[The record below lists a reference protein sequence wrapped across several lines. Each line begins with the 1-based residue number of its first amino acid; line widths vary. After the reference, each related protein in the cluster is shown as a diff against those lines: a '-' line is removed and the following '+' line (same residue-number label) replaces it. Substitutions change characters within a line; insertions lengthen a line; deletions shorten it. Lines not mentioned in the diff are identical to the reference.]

1 VKIKADLHIK
11 IFKNQMKQKETFFTC
26 FVFQFYFIHLVYS
39 FYIKSGHFIFKS
51 MEYLSDR
58 IKSLSVSQTLAMA
71 QKSRE
76 LKAKGIDIISLSL
89 GEPDFNTPDYIK
101 EAAKKA
107 IDDNYSKYPPVPGY
121 NDLREAIS
129 RKFKEENGLT
139 YSPDQI
145 IVSAGGKHSIINVIL
160 SIINPGDEVI
170 ILAPYWVSYY
180 DQVLLAGGKPVIVT
194 AAIENDF
201 KIRPEQLET
210 AITSKTRL
218 IIFNS
223 PSNPTGMV
231 YDRNEMEKI
240 ARIVQKHEG
249 LFIMSDEIYE
259 HIIFSGE
266 HVSMASFDF
275 IYDRVITVNGVS
287 KGYAMT
293 GWRIGYIGAPLWI
306 VKACD
311 KLQGQFTSGVC
322 SIAQRAAL
330 AAIQGKNDSKQIMK
344 EAFHRRRDLICSLLK
359 EIKGLKVPVPEG
371 AFYVMPDISYFLG
384 KSDGITTIV
393 NSDDLALY
401 LLDKAQVAVV
411 GGDAFGAPDC
421 IRISYATA
429 DNLLTE
435 AVKRIKS
442 ALERLH

>member
-1 VKIKADLHIK
+1 
-11 IFKNQMKQKETFFTC
+11 
-26 FVFQFYFIHLVYS
+26 
-39 FYIKSGHFIFKS
+39 

-58 IKSLSVSQTLAMA
+58 VKSLSVSQTLAMA

-121 NDLREAIS
+121 SDLRCAIS
-129 RKFKEENGLT
+129 KKFKDENGIN

-145 IVSAGGKHSIINVIL
+145 IVSAGGKHSLINVIL
-160 SIINPGDEVI
+160 SVVNPGDEVI

-180 DQVLLAGGKPVIVT
+180 DQIILAGGKPVIVEST
-194 AAIENDF
+194 LESDF
-201 KIRPEQLET
+201 KIKPEQLEDAVT
-210 AITSKTRL
+210 DKTRL

-231 YDRNEMEKI
+231 YNYEEMEKI
-240 ARIVQKHEG
+240 ARVVEKHEG
-249 LFIMSDEIYE
+249 LFIISDEIYE
-259 HIIFSGE
+259 HIIFTGK
-266 HVSMASFDF
+266 HISMASFDF

-306 VKACD
+306 AKACD

-330 AAIQGKNDSKQIMK
+330 AAIQGYGDSREIMK
-344 EAFHRRRDLICSLLK
+344 AAFLRRRDLICGLLK
-359 EIKGLKVPVPEG
+359 EIKGLKVRIPQG

-384 KSDGITTIV
+384 KTDGEKMIES
-393 NSDDLALY
+393 SDDLALF
-401 LLDKAQVAVV
+401 LLDKAQVATV

-421 IRISYATA
+421 LRISYATS
-429 DNLLTE
+429 DDLLVE
-435 AVKRIKS
+435 AVKRIKA
-442 ALERLH
+442 ALEKLN

>member
-1 VKIKADLHIK
+1 
-11 IFKNQMKQKETFFTC
+11 
-26 FVFQFYFIHLVYS
+26 
-39 FYIKSGHFIFKS
+39 

-58 IKSLSVSQTLAMA
+58 VKLMAVSQTLAMT

-76 LKAKGIDIISLSL
+76 LKAKGIDIISLSI

-121 NDLREAIS
+121 ADLREAIS
-129 RKFKEENGLT
+129 MKFKKENGLE

-145 IVSAGGKHSIINVIL
+145 IVSAGGKHSLINVIL
-160 SIINPGDEVI
+160 SIVNPGDEVI

-180 DQVLLAGGKPVIVT
+180 DQVILAEGKPVVVE
-194 AAIENDF
+194 AKLENDF
-201 KIRPEQLET
+201 KISPDQLEA

-218 IIFNS
+218 VIFNS

-231 YDRNEMEKI
+231 YTRREIEAI
-240 ARIVQKHEG
+240 ARVVAKHEG
-249 LFIMSDEIYE
+249 VFIISDEIYE
-259 HIIFSGE
+259 HIIFEGE
-266 HVSMASFDF
+266 HVSIASFPF
-275 IYDRVITVNGVS
+275 VYDRVITVNGVS

-306 VKACD
+306 AKACN

-330 AAIQGKNDSKQIMK
+330 AAVKGSGESQKIMR
-344 EAFHRRRDLICSLLK
+344 EAFLRRRDLVCGLLK
-359 EIKGLKVPVPEG
+359 QIKGLKVGIPQG
-371 AFYVMPDISYFLG
+371 AFYVMPDISYYLG
-384 KSDGITTIV
+384 KSDGQVKIKT
-393 NSDDLALY
+393 SDDLAMY
-401 LLDKAQVAVV
+401 LLETARVATV

-421 IRISYATA
+421 IRISYATS
-429 DNLLTE
+429 DDLLVE
-435 AVKRIKS
+435 AIKRIKE
-442 ALERLH
+442 ALEKLK

>member
-1 VKIKADLHIK
+1 LAD
-11 IFKNQMKQKETFFTC
+11 C
-26 FVFQFYFIHLVYS
+26 
-39 FYIKSGHFIFKS
+39 GHFIIER

-121 NDLREAIS
+121 DDLRKAIS
-129 RKFKEENGLT
+129 KKFKDENGLD

-145 IVSAGGKHSIINVIL
+145 IVSAGGKHSLINVIL
-160 SIINPGDEVI
+160 SIVNPGDEVI

-180 DQVLLAGGKPVIVT
+180 DQVILAGGKPVVIK
-194 AAIENDF
+194 AILENDF
-201 KIRPEQLET
+201 KISPKQLEAAVT
-210 AITSKTRL
+210 GKTRL

-231 YDRNEMEKI
+231 YDRDEMGDI
-240 ARIVQKHEG
+240 ARIVEKHEG
-249 LFIMSDEIYE
+249 LFIISDEIYE
-259 HIIFSGE
+259 HIIFEGE
-266 HVSMASFDF
+266 HVSMASFKF

-306 VKACD
+306 AKACD

-330 AAIQGKNDSKQIMK
+330 AAIQGTGESQKIMK
-344 EAFHRRRDLICSLLK
+344 AAFLRRRDLVCGLLK
-359 EIKGLKVPVPEG
+359 DVKGLKVRIPQG
-371 AFYVMPDISYFLG
+371 AFYVMPDISYYLG
-384 KSDGITTIV
+384 KSDGDTKIS
-393 NSDDLALY
+393 NSDELALY
-401 LLDKAQVAVV
+401 LLDKAQVATV
-411 GGDAFGAPDC
+411 GGDAFGAPEC
-421 IRISYATA
+421 IRISYATS
-429 DNLLTE
+429 DNLLVE
-435 AVKRIKS
+435 AVKRIK
-442 ALERLH
+442 ATLEKLK

>member
-1 VKIKADLHIK
+1 
-11 IFKNQMKQKETFFTC
+11 
-26 FVFQFYFIHLVYS
+26 
-39 FYIKSGHFIFKS
+39 
-51 MEYLSDR
+51 MEYTSER

-76 LKAKGIDIISLSL
+76 LKAKGFDIISLSL

-107 IDDNYSKYPPVPGY
+107 IDENYTKYPPVPGY

-129 RKFKEENGLT
+129 KKFKEENGVDYT
-139 YSPDQI
+139 CDQI
-145 IVSAGGKHSIINVIL
+145 VVSAGGKHSLINVIL

-180 DQVLLAGGKPVIVT
+180 DQIILAGGKPVIVEGLL
-194 AAIENDF
+194 ENDF
-201 KIRPEQLET
+201 KIKPGQLESVIT
-210 AITSKTRL
+210 AKTRL

-231 YDRNEMEKI
+231 YTGEEMEKI
-240 ARIVQKHEG
+240 ARIVERHEG
-249 LFIMSDEIYE
+249 LFIISDEIYE
-259 HIIFSGE
+259 HIIFEGK
-266 HVSMASFDF
+266 HVSMASFNF

-293 GWRIGYIGAPLWI
+293 GWRIGYIGAPLWLA
-306 VKACD
+306 KACN

-330 AAIQGKNDSKQIMK
+330 AAIEGKGDSRQVMK
-344 EAFHRRRDLICSLLK
+344 EAFLRRRNLICGLLK
-359 EIKGLKVPVPEG
+359 DVKGLKIRVPQG
-371 AFYVMPDISYFLG
+371 AFYVMPDISYYLG
-384 KSDGITTIV
+384 KSHGNLKII
-393 NSDDLALY
+393 NSDDLSLF

-411 GGDAFGAPDC
+411 GGDAFGAPNC
-421 IRISYATA
+421 IRISYANS
-429 DNLLTE
+429 DELLIE
-435 AVKRIKS
+435 AVKRIKT
-442 ALERLH
+442 ALELLN

>member
-1 VKIKADLHIK
+1 
-11 IFKNQMKQKETFFTC
+11 MFF
-26 FVFQFYFIHLVYS
+26 QYNFIHLVSPELRISVNYT
-39 FYIKSGHFIFKS
+39 FNN
-51 MEYLSDR
+51 MEYISDR
-58 IKSLSVSQTLAMA
+58 IKALSVSQTLAMA

-76 LKAKGIDIISLSL
+76 LKAKGIDIIDLSI
-89 GEPDFNTPDYIK
+89 GEPDFNTPDYVK
-101 EAAKKA
+101 DAAKKA

-121 NDLREAIS
+121 SDLREAIS
-129 RKFKEENGLT
+129 KKFKDENGLN
-139 YSPDQI
+139 YSPEQV
-145 IVSAGGKHSIINVIL
+145 IVSAGGKHSLINVIL
-160 SIINPGDEVI
+160 SVVNPGDEVI

-180 DQVLLAGGKPVIVT
+180 DQVILAGGKPVIVS
-194 AAIENDF
+194 ASIENDF
-201 KIRPEQLET
+201 KIKPWQLEA

-231 YDRNEMEKI
+231 YDWGEMEKI

-249 LFIMSDEIYE
+249 LFIISDEIYE
-259 HIIFSGE
+259 HIIFTGK

-275 IYDRVITVNGVS
+275 IYDKVITVNGVS

-330 AAIQGKNDSKQIMK
+330 AAIQGKGDSIKIMK
-344 EAFHRRRDLICSLLK
+344 DAFLRRRDLICGLLK
-359 EIKGLKVPVPEG
+359 EIKGIKLTVPQG
-371 AFYVMPDISYFLG
+371 AFYVMLDISNFLG
-384 KSDGITTIV
+384 KSYNNNTIV
-393 NSDDLALY
+393 NSSDLALY
-401 LLDKAQVAVV
+401 LLDKAQVATV
-411 GGDAFGAPDC
+411 GGDAFGAPEC

-429 DNLLTE
+429 DNLLVE
-435 AVKRIKS
+435 AVKRIKP
-442 ALERLH
+442 ALEKLN

>member
-1 VKIKADLHIK
+1 
-11 IFKNQMKQKETFFTC
+11 
-26 FVFQFYFIHLVYS
+26 
-39 FYIKSGHFIFKS
+39 

-76 LKAKGIDIISLSL
+76 LKAKGIDIISLSI

-121 NDLREAIS
+121 ADLREAIS
-129 RKFKEENGLT
+129 RKFKTENNIN

-145 IVSAGGKHSIINVIL
+145 VVSAGGKHSLINVIL
-160 SIINPGDEVI
+160 SIVNPGEEVI

-180 DQVLLAGGKPVIVT
+180 DQVILAEGKPVVIS
-194 AAIENDF
+194 AKLENDF
-201 KIRPEQLET
+201 KIRPEQLE
-210 AITSKTRL
+210 AAVTSKTRL

-231 YDRNEMEKI
+231 YSREEMEKI
-240 ARIVQKHEG
+240 ARVVEKHEG
-249 LFIMSDEIYE
+249 LFIISDEIYE
-259 HIIFSGE
+259 HIIFTGE

-306 VKACD
+306 AKACN

-330 AAIQGKNDSKQIMK
+330 AAVQGNGDSQKLMRI
-344 EAFHRRRDLICSLLK
+344 AFLRRRDLICGLLK
-359 EIKGLKVPVPEG
+359 EIKGIKVGTPEG
-371 AFYVMPDISYFLG
+371 AFYVMPEINYYFG
-384 KSDGITTIV
+384 KSDGETKIT
-393 NSDDLALY
+393 NSDELALY
-401 LLDKAQVAVV
+401 LLDKAQVATV
-411 GGDAFGAPDC
+411 GGDAFGAPEC
-421 IRISYATA
+421 LRISYATS
-429 DNLLTE
+429 DELLIE
-435 AVKRIKS
+435 AVRRIKN
-442 ALERLH
+442 ALERLK

>member
-1 VKIKADLHIK
+1 
-11 IFKNQMKQKETFFTC
+11 
-26 FVFQFYFIHLVYS
+26 
-39 FYIKSGHFIFKS
+39 

-76 LKAKGIDIISLSL
+76 LKAKGLDIISLSL

-107 IDDNYSKYPPVPGY
+107 IDENYTKYPPVPGY
-121 NDLREAIS
+121 NDLRDAIS
-129 RKFKEENGLT
+129 RKFKEENGINYT
-139 YSPDQI
+139 SDQI
-145 IVSAGGKHSIINVIL
+145 IVSAGGKHSLINVIL
-160 SIINPGDEVI
+160 SIVNPGDEVI

-180 DQVLLAGGKPVIVT
+180 DQIILAGGKPVVVET
-194 AAIENDF
+194 LLENDF
-201 KIRPEQLET
+201 KIVPSHLES
-210 AITSKTRL
+210 AITGKTRL

-231 YDRNEMEKI
+231 YTGKEMEKI
-240 ARIVQKHEG
+240 ARIVEKHEG
-249 LFIMSDEIYE
+249 LFIISDEIYE
-259 HIIFSGE
+259 HIIFEGR

-293 GWRIGYIGAPLWI
+293 GWRIGYIGAPLWLA
-306 VKACD
+306 KACN

-330 AAIQGKNDSKQIMK
+330 AAIEGKGNSRQVMK
-344 EAFHRRRDLICSLLK
+344 EAFLRRRDLICGLLK
-359 EIKGLKVPVPEG
+359 EVKGLKIRIPQG
-371 AFYVMPDISYFLG
+371 AFYVMPDISYYLG
-384 KSDGITTIV
+384 RSHGNVKIN
-393 NSDDLALY
+393 NSDDLALF

-411 GGDAFGAPDC
+411 GGDAFGAPNC
-421 IRISYATA
+421 IRISYANS
-429 DNLLTE
+429 DELLVE
-435 AVKRIKS
+435 AVKRIKK
-442 ALERLH
+442 ALELLN